1 MWVQVPPSPPF
12 VRKARPELFLF
23 YNIYSIL
30 VYVNL
35 YPYVSNPFLLSIKSP
50 NRCNEYSLNF
60 FLRFLWLSKYQKDK
74 LCYNYFM
81 SYINVYIEHNSLALN
96 TTFTYACD
104 QNVEVGCRV
113 KVPFGAQDLIGFVE
127 SIDVEPKVKRIK
139 SVLEV
144 IDSTPLLNKEL
155 MDLAHTISKNYV
167 CSVISVLK
175 TMLPPALRPSSVEHK
190 IIYEDWA
197 VLKDETISLTPKQK
211 EAFMQIRDKLPMKAS
226 VLRKQISLSRPLFE
240 KGVLSIEKRIKESV
254 VPIEEVDDTSFVL
267 TKEQQSAIEC
277 IEKGNHQVYLLHGV
291 TGSGKT
297 EVFLQLAQ
305 KVLSQGKQVLFL
317 VPEIGLTPMM
327 IQRVKARFQTK
338 IAIYHSSL
346 NAQEKYEQ
354 YQLVHENKVSI
365 VVGTRSSVFM
375 PFSNLGLILM
385 DEEHDSSYKQDA
397 MPRYHTRDVVLE
409 RAKFHH
415 CKVVLSSA
423 TPSLDSYA
431 RAYKGVYKL
440 VNLTQRISLQMPKIH
455 LVDMKHERVDQG
467 LSETLISA
475 IKKALSLHQQVILLL
490 NRRGY
495 LPIVKCT
502 QCEETLTCPDCG
514 IALTYH
520 KQEDL
525 LMCHCCGRVF
535 HFDHTCPKCHS
546 HSFYKLGM
554 GTEKLE
560 EILQNMFLQAHIV
573 RMDADST
580 RKKNAHAR
588 LLKEFEE
595 KGDILVGTQMVAKGL
610 DYKRVSIVGILQAD
624 ASLARIDYQSAE
636 TAYSMLEQASGRCGR
651 GDIEGHVY
659 IQTFEPDHYVMQS
672 VIRHDYFSFFS
683 KEMKHRHL
691 GMYPPYVYLCT
702 VIYQDKHEEKA
713 MQIAQDAKAYLNDL
727 KVLGPISISMRQQK
741 SRVRLVIKAKDKMY
755 LTKRVWQ
762 LVHHHMHL
770 KTTVKQDINMY
781 PFGLEE

>member
-1 MWVQVPPSPPF
+1 
-12 VRKARPELFLF
+12 
-23 YNIYSIL
+23 
-30 VYVNL
+30 
-35 YPYVSNPFLLSIKSP
+35 
-50 NRCNEYSLNF
+50 
-60 FLRFLWLSKYQKDK
+60 
-74 LCYNYFM
+74 M

-104 QNVEVGCRV
+104 QKVEVGCRV
-113 KVPFGAQDLIGFVE
+113 RVPFGAQDLIGFVE
-127 SIDVEPKVKRIK
+127 SVDVVPKVQHIK
-139 SVLEV
+139 AVLEV
-144 IDSTPLLNKEL
+144 IDTKPLLNDEL
-155 MDLAHTISKNYV
+155 MKLAHTISQNYV

-175 TMLPPALRPSSVEHK
+175 TMLPPALRPSSTEHK

-197 VLKDETISLTPKQK
+197 ILKDETVSLTPKQR
-211 EAFMQIRDKLPMKAS
+211 EAFLLIRDQLPMKAS
-226 VLRKQISLSRPLFE
+226 LLRKKISLARPLFE
-240 KGVLSIEKRIKESV
+240 KGALALEKRVKESV
-254 VPIEEVDDTSFVL
+254 VPIEEIEDSSFVL
-267 TKEQQSAIEC
+267 TDEQQAAIEK
-277 IEKGNHQVYLLHGV
+277 IETGSHQVYLLHGV

-305 KVLSQGKQVLFL
+305 KVLSKGKQVLFL

-354 YQLVHENKVSI
+354 YQLVKENKVSI

-385 DEEHDSSYKQDA
+385 DEEHDSSYKQDS
-397 MPRYHTRDVVLE
+397 MPRYHTRDVVME

-431 RAYKGVYKL
+431 RAYKGVYQL
-440 VNLTQRISLQMPKIH
+440 VSLTKRISLQMPKIH
-455 LVDMKHERVDQG
+455 LVDMKTQTVENG
-467 LSETLISA
+467 LSSSLITA
-475 IKKALSLHQQVILLL
+475 IKQALSDHQQVILLL

-495 LPIVKCT
+495 LPVVKCS
-502 QCEETLTCPDCG
+502 QCEETFTCPDCG

-520 KQEDL
+520 KKEDL

-546 HSFYKLGM
+546 HSFYQLGM

-560 EILQNMFLQAHIV
+560 ENLQLMFPNAYIV

-580 RKKNAHAR
+580 RKKNAHAK

-610 DYKRVSIVGILQAD
+610 DYKRVSVVGILQAD

-651 GDIEGHVY
+651 GEIEGNVY

-672 VIRHDYFSFFS
+672 VIQHDYFSFFS
-683 KEMKHRHL
+683 KEMKYRHL

-702 VIYQDKHEEKA
+702 VIYQDKKEEKA
-713 MQIAQDAKAYLNDL
+713 MQVAQDAKAYLSDL

-741 SRVRLVIKAKDKMY
+741 ARVRIVIKAKDKAL
-755 LTKRVWQ
+755 LTQRVWQ
-762 LVHHHMHL
+762 LVHHHMRL

>member
-1 MWVQVPPSPPF
+1 
-12 VRKARPELFLF
+12 
-23 YNIYSIL
+23 
-30 VYVNL
+30 
-35 YPYVSNPFLLSIKSP
+35 
-50 NRCNEYSLNF
+50 
-60 FLRFLWLSKYQKDK
+60 
-74 LCYNYFM
+74 M

-104 QNVEVGCRV
+104 QKVEVGCRV
-113 KVPFGAQDLIGFVE
+113 RVPFGAQDLIGFVE
-127 SIDVEPKVKRIK
+127 SVDVLPKVKNIK

-144 IDSTPLLNKEL
+144 LDTKPLLNEEL
-155 MDLAHTISKNYV
+155 MTLAHTISQNYV

-175 TMLPPALRPSSVEHK
+175 TMLPPALRPSSIEHK
-190 IIYEDWA
+190 IVYEDWA
-197 VLKDETISLTPKQK
+197 VLNDETVALTPKQK
-211 EAFMQIRDKLPMKAS
+211 EAFASIRDQLPMKAS
-226 VLRKQISLSRPLFE
+226 ILRKKISLSRPLFE
-240 KGVLSIEKRIKESV
+240 KGVLAIEKRVKESI
-254 VPIEEVDDTSFVL
+254 VPIDEIEDTSFVL
-267 TKEQQSAIEC
+267 TDEQQAAIEA
-277 IEKGNHQVYLLHGV
+277 IEKGDRQIYLLHGV

-305 KVLSQGKQVLFL
+305 KVLSKGKQVLFL

-354 YQLVHENKVSI
+354 YQLVKENKVSI

-385 DEEHDSSYKQDA
+385 DEEHDSSYKQDS
-397 MPRYHTRDVVLE
+397 MPRYHTRDVVME
-409 RAKFHH
+409 RAKSHH

-431 RAYKGVYKL
+431 RAYKVVYQL
-440 VNLTQRISLQMPKIH
+440 VTLTKRISLQIPKIH
-455 LVDMKHERVDQG
+455 LVDMKTEQVENG
-467 LSETLISA
+467 LSFSLINA
-475 IKKALSLHQQVILLL
+475 IQQALAKHQQVILLL

-495 LPIVKCT
+495 LPVVKCT
-502 QCEETLTCPDCG
+502 QCEETFTCPDCG

-520 KQEDL
+520 KKEDL

-535 HFDHTCPKCHS
+535 SFDHTCPKCHS
-546 HSFYKLGM
+546 HSFYRLGM

-560 EILQNMFLQAHIV
+560 ENLQSMFPKAYIV

-580 RKKNAHAR
+580 RKKNAHAK

-610 DYKRVSIVGILQAD
+610 DYQRVSVVGILQAD

-651 GDIEGHVY
+651 GQIEGNVY

-672 VIRHDYFSFFS
+672 VIQHDYFSFFS
-683 KEMKHRHL
+683 KEMKYRHL

-702 VIYQDKHEEKA
+702 VIYQDKKEEKA
-713 MQIAQDAKAYLNDL
+713 MQVAQNAKAYLSDL

-741 SRVRLVIKAKDKMY
+741 ARVRLVIKSKDKEL
-755 LTKRVWQ
+755 LTQRVWQ
-762 LVHHHMHL
+762 LVHHHMRL